1 MKFIK
6 AYQKFEAINESN
18 SGWNVYYVYP
28 ALEEG
33 DAYEYVSMKGKPVS
47 AGHPNAGNA
56 TYRNYPDRYW
66 EQVLCDLVN
75 SVYLVLSSYNMDGK
89 IIKSFTPDM
98 DNRRKDFEDWLN
110 PNNGIWGWLDL
121 SDYDD
126 DCDLGEMLLNEYQA
140 QPLLIAKFY
149 ANLKGEEKQSV
160 TDAFTKA
167 GTINDLKVSSDLYDV
182 GII

>member
-1 MKFIK
+1 
-6 AYQKFEAINESN
+6 
-18 SGWNVYYVYP
+18 
-28 ALEEG
+28 
-33 DAYEYVSMKGKPVS
+33 
-47 AGHPNAGNA
+47 
-56 TYRNYPDRYW
+56 
-66 EQVLCDLVN
+66 
-75 SVYLVLSSYNMDGK
+75 VYLVLSSKKTMGGIYSSDTEMK
-89 IIKSFTPDM
+89 RKFEEQELTP
-98 DNRRKDFEDWLN
+98 KH
-110 PNNGIWGWLDL
+110 GIWGWLDL

>member
-6 AYQKFEAINESN
+6 AYQKFGVVNESN
-18 SGWNVYYVYP
+18 SDWGVYYVYP
-28 ALEEG
+28 SLEEG
-33 DAYEYVSMKGKPVS
+33 DAYEYVNMKGKPVS
-47 AGHPNAGNA
+47 AGHPNASNA

-75 SVYLVLSSYNMDGK
+75 SVYLVLSSYNIDGT
-89 IIKSFTPDM
+89 IIKSFTPDI
-98 DNRRKDFEDWLN
+98 DDRRKDFEDWLN

-121 SDYDD
+121 SDYED

-149 ANLKGEEKQSV
+149 ANLKGTERQSV
-160 TDAFTKA
+160 TEAFTKA
-167 GTINDLKVSSDLYDV
+167 GIISDLKVSSDLYDA